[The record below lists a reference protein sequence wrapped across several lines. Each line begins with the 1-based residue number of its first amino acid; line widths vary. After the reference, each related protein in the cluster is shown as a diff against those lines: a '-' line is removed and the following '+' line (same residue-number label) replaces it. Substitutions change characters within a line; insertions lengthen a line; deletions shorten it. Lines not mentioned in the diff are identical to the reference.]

1 MFRRPFKP
9 GDRVVYRKT
18 KHSLHPGPRAQ
29 DVFPAPGGDDY
40 SYCVDKYWTVTD
52 RTEDDRI
59 VVVTRRGKTH
69 VLDKNDPNLRHA
81 RFWERWFL
89 GNRFPEQSPPSAE
102 AHTGGGTSARESS
115 PV

>member
-1 MFRRPFKP
+1 MFRRQFQR

-40 SYCVDKYWTVTD
+40 SYIVDKYWTVTD
-52 RTEDDRI
+52 LTGDRI

-89 GNRFPEQSPPSAE
+89 GNRFPDESTRSDESTASSEPARGASS
-102 AHTGGGTSARESS
+102 TS
-115 PV
+115 